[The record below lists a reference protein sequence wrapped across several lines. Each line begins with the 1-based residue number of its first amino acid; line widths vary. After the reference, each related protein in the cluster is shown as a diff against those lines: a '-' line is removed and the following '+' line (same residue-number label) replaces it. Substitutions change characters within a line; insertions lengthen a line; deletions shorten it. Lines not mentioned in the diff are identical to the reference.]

1 MYFTENRYD
10 RSIESMMKGI
20 PNFHPR
26 GSGIVVTGRFEY
38 TADMCDC
45 RLCERY
51 GGKLRG
57 CKVPRCVCLEERI
70 AVGVASLK
78 EVMKE
83 TMSEIKHSGFLRRL
97 RKYIKESEFI
107 VMKTGVH
114 PMKVHLKLFFKW
126 GIEFYDEH
134 PYTVPENGNRKV
146 QYAEKKEIQEG
157 IMEKYH
163 PESVFDEPPVSEKAN
178 RGGKPHGNQQQNIFD
193 EVQPPNEKER
203 RKKRG
208 GASETPEQTM
218 IPPNEQVGTDG
229 SP

>member
-20 PNFHPR
+20 PNFYPR

-45 RLCERY
+45 RLCEHY
-51 GGKLRG
+51 GVKLKA
-57 CKVPRCVCLEERI
+57 CNVPRCVCLEERI

-97 RKYIKESEFI
+97 RKYIKESEVI

-114 PMKVHLKLFFKW
+114 PMRVHLKLFFKW
-126 GIEFYDEH
+126 GIEFDDEH

-193 EVQPPNEKER
+193 EVQPLNEKER

-218 IPPNEQVGTDG
+218 IPPKEQVGTDG

>member
-20 PNFHPR
+20 PNFYPR

-38 TADMCDC
+38 TANMCDC
-45 RLCERY
+45 RLCEHY

-97 RKYIKESEFI
+97 RKYIKESEVI
-107 VMKTGVH
+107 
-114 PMKVHLKLFFKW
+114 PMTFLSEQHRLSFNTVLDRIGKYDRKNCALVAALYLLTADFRLWNQSRRYVENHGISFGKLRPKNCS
-126 GIEFYDEH
+126 EH
-134 PYTVPENGNRKV
+134 SYPLYCAAKDL
-146 QYAEKKEIQEG
+146 YL
-157 IMEKYH
+157 
-163 PESVFDEPPVSEKAN
+163 
-178 RGGKPHGNQQQNIFD
+178 
-193 EVQPPNEKER
+193 
-203 RKKRG
+203 
-208 GASETPEQTM
+208 
-218 IPPNEQVGTDG
+218 GTKHITINDLADNA
-229 SP
+229 